1 MVINYPKFDY
11 HASAERMD
19 HSKLLIV
26 ITFGA
31 LRTCRV
37 NLLEMVD
44 MNSNSGSLGH
54 IPHALSK
61 LFFGI

>member
-37 NLLEMVD
+37 NLLKMVD
-44 MNSNSGSLGH
+44 MNSGW
-54 IPHALSK
+54 
-61 LFFGI
+61 

>member
-31 LRTCRV
+31 LRTCMQGESV
-37 NLLEMVD
+37 GN
-44 MNSNSGSLGH
+44 G
-54 IPHALSK
+54 
-61 LFFGI
+61 

>member
-19 HSKLLIV
+19 HSLIV

-44 MNSNSGSLGH
+44 MNSGW
-54 IPHALSK
+54 
-61 LFFGI
+61 